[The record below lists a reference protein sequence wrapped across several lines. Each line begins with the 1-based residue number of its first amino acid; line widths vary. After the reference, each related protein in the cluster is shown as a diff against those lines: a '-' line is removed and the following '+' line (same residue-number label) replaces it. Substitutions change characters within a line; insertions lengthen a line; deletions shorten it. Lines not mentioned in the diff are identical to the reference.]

1 MAQRAR
7 WVIKIGSALLTND
20 GRGLDR
26 DLMQVW
32 VDRMVALRERGID
45 VMVVSSGAVAEGMT
59 RLGWAR
65 RPDSVH
71 QLQAA
76 AAVGQMGLVQAWE
89 SCFQKHRLH
98 TAQVLLTH
106 DDLSDRKRYLN
117 ARSTL
122 LTLLGFSVV
131 PVVNE
136 NDTVVTD
143 EIRFGDNDTLAA
155 LVANLVEAE
164 RLVILTDQ
172 DGLFDAD
179 PRQNPAARLIPS
191 ARASDPALAA
201 MAGGGGSGLGR
212 GGMTTIASGRRPEV
226 LTELVDGQAPGTTLL
241 PDTSPMNARKQWLA
255 GHLRMRGRLIL
266 DDGAARRLR
275 EAGSSLLPVGVVD
288 VFGQFSRG
296 EMVACEDR
304 HGERVACGLVNY
316 DAADA
321 RRLCGKKSHQIADV
335 LGFMNEEE
343 LIHRDNM
350 VVL

>member
-1 MAQRAR
+1 MPVVPTLDVESYLDFKTMTRYLKAVAQAAPHL
-7 WVIKIGSALLTND
+7 VTVASIGKSREGRPLVVAEVSNGD
-20 GRGLDR
+20 GR
-26 DLMQVW
+26 
-32 VDRMVALRERGID
+32 AKPGIWID
-45 VMVVSSGAVAEGMT
+45 GGHQ
-59 RLGWAR
+59 GW
-65 RPDSVH
+65 
-71 QLQAA
+71 
-76 AAVGQMGLVQAWE
+76 
-89 SCFQKHRLH
+89 
-98 TAQVLLTH
+98 
-106 DDLSDRKRYLN
+106 N
-117 ARSTL
+117 
-122 LTLLGFSVV
+122 LLGSTACL
-131 PVVNE
+131 E
-136 NDTVVTD
+136 LL
-143 EIRFGDNDTLAA
+143 RF
-155 LVANLVEAE
+155 LVA
-164 RLVILTDQ
+164 
-172 DGLFDAD
+172 GH
-179 PRQNPAARLIPS
+179 
-191 ARASDPALAA
+191 
-201 MAGGGGSGLGR
+201 GR
-212 GGMTTIASGRRPEV
+212 DEL

>member
-1 MAQRAR
+1 M
-7 WVIKIGSALLTND
+7 
-20 GRGLDR
+20 
-26 DLMQVW
+26 
-32 VDRMVALRERGID
+32 
-45 VMVVSSGAVAEGMT
+45 
-59 RLGWAR
+59 
-65 RPDSVH
+65 
-71 QLQAA
+71 
-76 AAVGQMGLVQAWE
+76 
-89 SCFQKHRLH
+89 
-98 TAQVLLTH
+98 
-106 DDLSDRKRYLN
+106 
-117 ARSTL
+117 
-122 LTLLGFSVV
+122 V

-212 GGMTTIASGRRPEV
+212 GGMTTKVRAAALAARSGTMTTIASGRRPEV